1 MLKNEETKNPN
12 AIETYV
18 CKEME
23 KCEREPMN
31 KDTCDVF
38 LRLMISR
45 MQNKDRLQ
53 SIKKFEIPEKEKP
66 FIVKMLEGRLQM
78 YQFKIND
85 FDLRFFIAIIC
96 VSPGNIVLY
105 LWYLQYWC
113 KKNNVKELDLELFS
127 NKIFPMGFPS
137 DKTLLRIWDGQ
148 KVKRKET
155 MASDNLVDYGTAG
168 QSLMFETE
176 KEKV

>member
-23 KCEREPMN
+23 KCDRVEMD
-31 KDTCDVF
+31 KDTME
-38 LRLMISR
+38 LLMKLLLMR
-45 MQNKDRLQ
+45 MQNKDK
-53 SIKKFEIPEKEKP
+53 SNKEEFSIPEKEKP
-66 FIVKMLEGRLQM
+66 FILKMLEGRLQL
-78 YQFKIND
+78 YQFKLNGN
-85 FDLRFFIAIIC
+85 DLRFFLAVLC
-96 VSPGNIVLY
+96 KSPGNVVLY

-113 KKNNVKELDLELFS
+113 KKNNVKEVDLEMFGE
-127 NKIFPMGFPS
+127 KIFPMGFPS

>member
-1 MLKNEETKNPN
+1 MLKNEETKNPS

-23 KCEREPMN
+23 KCDRVEMD

-53 SIKKFEIPEKEKP
+53 SVKEFNIPEKEKP
-66 FIVKMLEGRLQM
+66 FIVKMLEGRLKM

-85 FDLRFFIAIIC
+85 FDLRFFLAVLC
-96 VSPGNIVLY
+96 KNPGNVVLY

-113 KKNNVKELDLELFS
+113 KKNNVKELDLENFS
-127 NKIFPMGFPS
+127 NRIFPYGFPS
-137 DKTLLRIWDGQ
+137 EDTLLRIWDGQ
-148 KVKRKET
+148 KVDREG

-168 QSLMFETE
+168 QSLVFEEKTE
-176 KEKV
+176 KV